1 MTELAGFSVVL
12 FLLSGVL
19 GVPQFSLRL
28 RGTPGHPQSIL
39 YASAVL
45 QLLLLG
51 AAAALAAA
59 SDGGAGWAL
68 VGPLAVVAATAGGG
82 APTTAILQLSFNATH
97 PEHQRVLTGPDGQ
110 KVFNEEL
117 EAQPVLRGG
126 AWIGVL
132 ERLAVASTLIMG
144 WPEGL
149 AIILAVKALGRYS
162 ELGKSGAAERFIL
175 GTFSSQLWAC
185 ACVGVAVLLA

>member
-1 MTELAGFSVVL
+1 MLAGVSVAALVL
-12 FLLSGVL
+12 AGVL
-19 GVPQFSLRL
+19 GLPQFSPRL
-28 RGTPGHPQSIL
+28 RGTSGLPHAIL
-39 YASAVL
+39 YATAL
-45 QLLLLG
+45 AQLVLLG
-51 AAAALAAA
+51 VAAALAVA
-59 SDGGAGWAL
+59 SNDGLGWAV
-68 VGPLAVVAATAGGG
+68 VGPLAVVAATVGGG
-82 APTTAILQLSFNATH
+82 APTTAVLQLSFNASH

-110 KVFNEEL
+110 KFFNEEL

-132 ERLAVASTLIMG
+132 ERLAVAATLIMS

-175 GTFSSQLWAC
+175 GTFASQLWAC

>member
-1 MTELAGFSVVL
+1 MTELAGLSL
-12 FLLSGVL
+12 ALLALAGLL
-19 GVPQFSLRL
+19 GVPQFSLRF
-28 RGTPGHPQSIL
+28 RGVAGHPHAVL
-39 YASAVL
+39 YASAVI

-51 AAAALAAA
+51 AAAALALA
-59 SDGGAGWAL
+59 SGGGAGWAL
-68 VGPLAVVAATAGGG
+68 AGPLAVVAATVGGG
-82 APTTAILQLSFNATH
+82 APTTAILQLSFNASH
-97 PEHQRVLTGPDGQ
+97 PEHQRMLTGPEGEQ
-110 KVFNEEL
+110 VFNEEH
-117 EAQPVLRGG
+117 ESQPVLRGG

-185 ACVGVAVLLA
+185 ACVGVAVLLT

>member
-1 MTELAGFSVVL
+1 MTGVAVVSVVL
-12 FLLSGVL
+12 LVLSGIVA
-19 GVPQFSLRL
+19 VPQYFERF
-28 RGTPGHPQSIL
+28 RGTGSHPHLLL
-39 YASAVL
+39 YGTAVL

-51 AAAALAAA
+51 AAAVVALL
-59 SDGGAGWAL
+59 SGGGSGWAIC
-68 VGPLAVVAATAGGG
+68 GPLAVLAATMGGG
-82 APTTAILQLSFNATH
+82 SPTTAILQLSFNASH
-97 PEHQRVLTGPDGQ
+97 PEHQQVLTGPEGE
-110 KVFNEEL
+110 KVFNEER

-175 GTFSSQLWAC
+175 GTFASQLWAC

>member
-1 MTELAGFSVVL
+1 MMLAGVSVVAL
-12 FLLSGVL
+12 VLAGVL
-19 GVPQFSLRL
+19 GVPQFFPRF
-28 RGTPGHPQSIL
+28 RGTPGLTHAIL
-39 YASAVL
+39 YATAL
-45 QLLLLG
+45 AQLVLLG
-51 AAAALAAA
+51 VAAALAVA
-59 SDGGAGWAL
+59 SSGGLGWAV
-68 VGPLAVVAATAGGG
+68 VGPLAVLAATVGGG
-82 APTTAILQLSFNATH
+82 GPTTAILQLSFNATH
-97 PEHQRVLTGPDGQ
+97 PEHQRVLTGPEGQ
-110 KVFNEEL
+110 KVFNEER

-132 ERLAVASTLIMG
+132 ERLAVAATLIMG

-175 GTFSSQLWAC
+175 GTFASQLWAC

>member
-1 MTELAGFSVVL
+1 MTEPAGFSVILVAL
-12 FLLSGVL
+12 AGLL
-19 GVPQFSLRL
+19 GVPQFSLRF
-28 RGTPGHPQSIL
+28 RGTPRHPESIL
-39 YASAVL
+39 YATAVI

-51 AAAALAAA
+51 GAAALAVA
-59 SDGGAGWAL
+59 SGGGTGWAL
-68 VGPLAVVAATAGGG
+68 AGPLAVVAAVAGGG
-82 APTTAILQLSFNATH
+82 APTTAVLQLSFNAAH
-97 PEHQRVLTGPDGQ
+97 PEHQRMLTGPDGQ
-110 KVFNEEL
+110 HAFNEEHT
-117 EAQPVLRGG
+117 AQPVLRGG

>member
-1 MTELAGFSVVL
+1 MTGLAVVSVT
-12 FLLSGVL
+12 LLVVSGLVA
-19 GVPQFSLRL
+19 VPQYLERG
-28 RGTPGHPQSIL
+28 RGTPSRPQIWL
-39 YASAVL
+39 YCTALV
-45 QLLLLG
+45 QILLLG
-51 AAAALAAA
+51 AAAVVALL
-59 SDGGAGWAL
+59 SGGGAGWA
-68 VGPLAVVAATAGGG
+68 VSGPLAVLAATVGGG
-82 APTTAILQLSFNATH
+82 SPTVAVLRLSFNASH
-97 PEHQRVLTGPDGQ
+97 PEHQRVLTGPEGEQ
-110 KVFNEEL
+110 VFNEEIN
-117 EAQPVLRGG
+117 AQPVLRGG

-175 GTFSSQLWAC
+175 GTFASQLWAC